1 MKLKN
6 LKNFFSIIEFMKQF
20 QDENKQKLW
29 QLVRLENG
37 LCGNMK
43 NIKKKTIVTKNI

>member
-6 LKNFFSIIEFMKQF
+6 LKNFFSIIEFKKKF
-20 QDENKQKLW
+20 QDENKQNLC
-29 QLVRLENG
+29 QLMRLENG

-43 NIKKKTIVTKNI
+43 NIRKKTIVTKNI